1 MQTTM
6 LWTCR
11 SVLDRDQVIA
21 DAVDQAER
29 LHRLGRILDQRVFER
44 RIGPGLGDDAGA
56 VVRADPGLERLDHHI
71 ERGRIEVALLGQ
83 HGFEGTHA
91 QLHLGELR
99 AVPVMVVVI
108 VVVVVRHGKH
118 SAAHSDCQPV

>member
-1 MQTTM
+1 MHTM
-6 LWTCR
+6 TLWSLR
-11 SVLDRDQVIA
+11 SVLDGDQVIA

-29 LHRLGRILDQRVFER
+29 LHGLGRVLDQRLLEG

-56 VVRADPGLERLDHHI
+56 VVRADPGLERLDHHV
-71 ERGRIEVALLGQ
+71 ERGRIDIALLGQ
-83 HGFEGTHA
+83 HGLEGAHA

-99 AVPVMVVVI
+99 AVLVIVV

-118 SAAHSDCQPV
+118 SAGRSDRQPV